1 MEEIKQLYQRLNY
14 ASVEERE
21 KIWKII
27 IEKNKA
33 LFNKRRKELSKILKK
48 VTPGKVIKTANIIL
62 GCVYNIFFIPWVY
75 E

>member
-48 VTPGKVIKTANIIL
+48 D
-62 GCVYNIFFIPWVY
+62 
-75 E
+75 